1 MNMKN
6 CIALMLVAVVITT
19 MGGEVESVSCEIKC
33 MLKCGGLLVPENTCI
48 EPCMRAQCHKPP
60 SPLSKSSTDD
70 AIERRNMKEVEGLS
84 CWDKCMFLCG
94 LSLSS
99 QKTCTDKCKKKCHI
113 SYVFPSQ

>member
-1 MNMKN
+1 MNMKK

-60 SPLSKSSTDD
+60 
-70 AIERRNMKEVEGLS
+70 RLS
-84 CWDKCMFLCG
+84 CWDKCLFLCG